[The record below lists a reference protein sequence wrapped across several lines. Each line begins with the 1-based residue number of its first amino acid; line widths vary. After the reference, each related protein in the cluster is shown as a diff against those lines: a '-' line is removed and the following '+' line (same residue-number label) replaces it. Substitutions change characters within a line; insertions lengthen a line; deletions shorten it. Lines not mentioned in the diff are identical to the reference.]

1 MTALGTRYLLVAV
14 GGALGSM
21 ARYFVGS
28 LAPRLFGEGFPYGTL
43 LVNLIGSFLISTVM
57 AVSLNSTLIPV
68 NVRIFLTTG
77 IIGGFT
83 TYSAFNYET
92 LALLQQR
99 LWLTGGLNMAATVLG
114 CLVTGIL
121 GLALGRTLVGA

>member
-1 MTALGTRYLLVAV
+1 MLTRYLLVALGGAAGSVARYWV
-14 GGALGSM
+14 GG
-21 ARYFVGS
+21 

-43 LVNLIGSFLISTVM
+43 LVNLLGSFLISLVM
-57 AVSLNSTLIPV
+57 GVALSSGLLSVTMRV
-68 NVRIFLTTG
+68 FLTTG

-99 LWLTGGLNMAATVLG
+99 LWLTGGLNILVTFLGCFVMGVLG
-114 CLVTGIL
+114 LL
-121 GLALGRTLVGA
+121 LARVLVGP